1 MATLAHE
8 LRNPLAPIHNAL
20 EIMLLP
26 EVDESMVAMSR
37 SIMDRQLKSL
47 VRLVDDLLDMSRI
60 TQGKIE
66 LRRQHVELA
75 SVIAPSDRNRPADD
89 RHARH
94 DLTVTLPDKPLSL
107 HADPTRLA
115 QIIANL
121 LNNAAKYSEPKG
133 HIWITAWREEN
144 LMVLEVREPAS
155 DSIQRCSPTCSTCLS
170 RSIRG
175 TGERMAGWELD

>member
-1 MATLAHE
+1 MSQLAEADKRKDEFLATLAHE
-8 LRNPLAPIHNAL
+8 FRNPLAPIHNAL

-26 EVDESMVAMSR
+26 DTDESMVAIAR

-75 SVIAPSDRNRPADD
+75 SVVAQAIETVRPMLDAQ
-89 RHARH
+89 HH
-94 DLTVTLPDKPLSL
+94 ELTVTLPDEPLML
-107 HADPTRLA
+107 NADPTRLA

-121 LNNAAKYSEPKG
+121 VNNAAKYSEPKG
-133 HIWITAWREEN
+133 HIWITAWRGK
-144 LMVLEVREPAS
+144 P
-155 DSIQRCSPTCSTCLS
+155 DGP
-170 RSIRG
+170 RSARRRHRARSG
-175 TGERMAGWELD
+175 GAPQSV